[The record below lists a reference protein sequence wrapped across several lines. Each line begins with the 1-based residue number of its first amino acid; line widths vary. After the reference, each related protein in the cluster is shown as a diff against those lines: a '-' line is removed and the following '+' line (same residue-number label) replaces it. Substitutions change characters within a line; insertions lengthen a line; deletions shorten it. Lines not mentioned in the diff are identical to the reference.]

1 MAHIA
6 PLVVVLGFLAERR
19 DERRHA
25 DHDQTTPRPA
35 SPRPDHHVRLLAIE
49 GDASR
54 GTERRADNFPAIKL
68 GTASDD

>member
-25 DHDQTTPRPA
+25 DHDRTTLRPA
-35 SPRPDHHVRLLAIE
+35 SPYQITVFA
-49 GDASR
+49 
-54 GTERRADNFPAIKL
+54 F
-68 GTASDD
+68 